1 VVVVDGEVV
10 DGDVVVMRRG
20 FRFLPV
26 AEAAART
33 AADVVVGAMGCR
45 DSACLLLGRSLRTL
59 AAAPPPAART
69 ATTTSAMPTVQIRGC
84 RRALA
89 LRVIAPPLA

>member
-1 VVVVDGEVV
+1 VVVDGEVV
-10 DGDVVVMRRG
+10 VVDGNVVVVCRG

-45 DSACLLLGRSLRTL
+45 DITCLLLCRSLRTL
-59 AAAPPPAART
+59 AATPHPQPG
-69 ATTTSAMPTVQIRGC
+69 P
-84 RRALA
+84 RRQRA
-89 LRVIAPPLA
+89 